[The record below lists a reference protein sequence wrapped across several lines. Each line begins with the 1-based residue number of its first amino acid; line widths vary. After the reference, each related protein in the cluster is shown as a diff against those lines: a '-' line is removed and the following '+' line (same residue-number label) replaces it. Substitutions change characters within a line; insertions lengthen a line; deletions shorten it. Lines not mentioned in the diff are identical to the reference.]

1 MNQTKTFKALS
12 DPNRLTIM
20 QLVSETE
27 VCAYELLEKL
37 DITQP
42 TLSHH
47 MKVLFEADLIRV
59 RHDGRWTHYSVNYD
73 AVDEIYQYLGAFRK
87 DKSSL

>member
-27 VCAYELLEKL
+27 VCANDLLEKL
-37 DITQP
+37 NITQP

-47 MKVLFEADLIRV
+47 MKVLYEAGLIRV
-59 RHDGRWTHYSVNYD
+59 RHDGKWAHYSINYD
-73 AVDEIYQYLGAFRK
+73 AVDEVYQYLGAFRK
-87 DKSSL
+87 DKSLL